1 MTKYA
6 LRLHRLEVRLSR
18 DISYTAEDFYDL
30 LRDQNCLDPVEEGEF
45 DTEEEGRAALA
56 NAQPRTILRRG
67 TAMPYLDVEIYE
79 LEKIVFEPL
88 EDGDR
93 DYDTITTI
101 GYRAEPYVKEAQ

>member
-1 MTKYA
+1 MTKYV
-6 LRLHRLEVRLSR
+6 LYRHSIEVPLTN
-18 DISYTAEDFYDL
+18 DIPYTADDLYDI

-56 NAQPRTILRRG
+56 NAQPRTIRRRG

-79 LEKIVFEPL
+79 LEKLVFEPL

-101 GYRAEPYVKEAQ
+101 GYSAEPYVKEAQ